1 MKGKVTGGRV
11 IGVKDL
17 KMGEGTSYAEKIEGN
32 KRNFGRKVVS
42 FLFFLLEV
50 CNITLRCINI
60 DISSVLGCTIALLAE
75 GIPCLSHSLLVHH
88 AHPSRYVPPR
98 VNFMDETFLLF
109 CHIVLH
115 GRKKYI
121 SHMSNS

>member
-50 CNITLRCINI
+50 CNITLRVYKYRYTK
-60 DISSVLGCTIALLAE
+60 VLSWDAQ
-75 GIPCLSHSLLVHH
+75 
-88 AHPSRYVPPR
+88 
-98 VNFMDETFLLF
+98 LLF
-109 CHIVLH
+109 
-115 GRKKYI
+115 
-121 SHMSNS
+121 

>member
-42 FLFFLLEV
+42 FLFFLIEV
-50 CNITLRCINI
+50 CNIALRCINI
-60 DISSVLGCTIALLAE
+60 DIQKFCLGMHNCSFSRRHTLL
-75 GIPCLSHSLLVHH
+75 IPFIIGT
-88 AHPSRYVPPR
+88 SRSA
-98 VNFMDETFLLF
+98 
-109 CHIVLH
+109 
-115 GRKKYI
+115 K
-121 SHMSNS
+121 